1 MDKGGYGG
9 DGDRWAC
16 DDRLSGGDGGSSAT
30 HQATPPPPLRQLV
43 SAIAISALIS
53 ALNSALWW
61 ALRQLV
67 SAGCSCGGGGA
78 SGGTSRDGCQGSL
91 WGNGCRGTLWGNG
104 CRGTLWG
111 NGCRGTS
118 PPPLVAA
125 GGLSGSWLGRHA
137 AVARVYASLW
147 AFFSMRRSSLL
158 RVRLSALISALRR
171 LEGL

>member
-53 ALNSALWW
+53 APISALISALWW

-78 SGGTSRDGCQGSL
+78 SGGASRDGCQGSL
-91 WGNGCRGTLWGNG
+91 WGNGCRGT
-104 CRGTLWG
+104 
-111 NGCRGTS
+111 S
-118 PPPLVAA
+118 PPPLAAA
-125 GGLSGSWLGRHA
+125 GGPSGSWLGRHA
-137 AVARVYASLW
+137 AMA
-147 AFFSMRRSSLL
+147 
-158 RVRLSALISALRR
+158 
-171 LEGL
+171 